1 MVIDFRLVDTSKLAG
16 RLAELGGLFDLFSI
30 SKRLA
35 ELEIEI
41 ASPSFWKDRVRAEG
55 IVCKASE
62 LRSKLLPFHVLQ
74 KRLEEL
80 EILQEIAVEES
91 SQELRVSAAVE
102 VSTEYQ
108 RLVEELSRFELVQF
122 FSGEFDRNSAF
133 LTVHSGAGGVE
144 SCDWARMLIRMYTRW
159 IERSPVMKYEE
170 VSFQEA
176 EGGVRYATLR
186 VCGEFAYGYLRQER
200 GVHRLVRISPFD
212 ANRRRHT
219 SFASVDVVPEIEEV
233 PIHLEERDLKI
244 DTYRSSGKGGQ
255 NVNKVETAVRITH
268 CPTGV
273 VASCQNERSQLKNRH
288 TALKLLKA
296 KLYQIEIDK
305 KLAERNTQSRK
316 KGTIGWG
323 NQIRSYVFQPY
334 QLVKDLRTGVQA
346 TDVHEVMDGGI
357 QSFIEGHLLHGLTRA
372 ENRTDSRK
380 ERM

>member
-1 MVIDFRLVDTSKLAG
+1 M
-16 RLAELGGLFDLFSI
+16 
-30 SKRLA
+30 
-35 ELEIEI
+35 
-41 ASPSFWKDRVRAEG
+41 ASPSFWKDRVRAG
-55 IVCKASE
+55 DIVCKASE

-80 EILQEIAVEES
+80 EILQGIAVEES
-91 SQELRVSAAVE
+91 SQELRISAAAE

-200 GVHRLVRISPFD
+200 GVHRLVRMSPFD

-357 QSFIEGHLLHGLTRA
+357 QSFIESHLLQGLTRA